1 MKILVPVDGSKYSL
15 KAVKYAAELATGL
28 RSKSSIVVINVHDDS
43 ILYQM
48 GSYVDPT
55 EIETY
60 LIQTSQRELKGAQKI
75 LSQYKIPHSFIIEI
89 GYVAETILQ
98 IANKEKCEMII
109 MGSKG
114 RSGIADVLLGSVS
127 QRVSSRAKQ
136 PVLLIKI

>member
-1 MKILVPVDGSKYSL
+1 MKILVPVDGSKCSL

-43 ILYQM
+43 ALYQM

-55 EIETY
+55 TIEDY

-75 LSQYKIPHSFIIEI
+75 LSQYKIPHNFIIEI

-98 IANKEKCEMII
+98 IATKEKCDMII

-136 PVLLIKI
+136 PVLLVKV

>member
-1 MKILVPVDGSKYSL
+1 MKILVPVDGSKCSL

-43 ILYQM
+43 TLYQM

-136 PVLLIKI
+136 PVLLVKL

>member
-1 MKILVPVDGSKYSL
+1 VKILVPVDGSKCSL

-28 RSKSSIVVINVHDDS
+28 RSKSSILVINVHDDS
-43 ILYQM
+43 ALYQM

-55 EIETY
+55 DIENY

-75 LSQYKIPHSFIIEI
+75 LAKYKIPHNFIIEI

-98 IANKEKCEMII
+98 VANKEKCGMII

-136 PVLLIKI
+136 PVLLVKV